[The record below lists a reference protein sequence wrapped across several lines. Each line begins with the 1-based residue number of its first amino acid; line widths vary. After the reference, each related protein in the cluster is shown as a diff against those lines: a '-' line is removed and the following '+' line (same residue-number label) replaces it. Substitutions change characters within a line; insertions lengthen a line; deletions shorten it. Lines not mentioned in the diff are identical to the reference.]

1 MKTQGFTKTQGFAKK
16 SLIALA
22 VVGAFS
28 GSAFAAD
35 SVQLY
40 GIIDMGVT
48 HYSGLAPT
56 VNGQPDTSGKSGTA
70 SYTGLSSGVVA
81 GSRIGLKG
89 TEDLGGG
96 LKAIFKAETG
106 FCAAGTNQTG
116 TGGSPY
122 CTGSGFMGRTTLLG
136 LQGSF
141 GTVQMGRY
149 FTSMFNNEVNY
160 DPFQA
165 GFTGAY
171 SNLSLGINGL
181 SPNGEGGNAPGAA
194 VGYLLRSNQ
203 TITYI
208 SPNLSGL
215 TVQADY
221 SFNDGKA
228 TDPLVQGG
236 NTTKLW
242 SLNGNYA
249 FGPATVGANYSKVTN
264 VTVAPGSTVADGAY
278 KVWQVF
284 GSYDLNVVKLSGIY
298 ERGTADYYSGN
309 DSSWLLGA
317 TVPVGAGA
325 VMVSYSQYGTSL
337 APTGTSLSTSK
348 AKQYAIGYSYNLSKR
363 TMLYTSYAHMSN
375 DSAVAGSRSGTA
387 LAVNDATNY
396 SAGVTGQGSN
406 GFAVGI
412 LHSF

>member
-1 MKTQGFTKTQGFAKK
+1 MKK
-16 SLIALA
+16 SLVALA
-22 VVGAFS
+22 VMGAFS

-40 GIIDMGVT
+40 GIIDMGIT
-48 HYSGLAPT
+48 HYSGLAPS
-56 VNGQPDTSGKSGTA
+56 NASSLPAGTTT

-96 LKAIFKAETG
+96 LKALFKAETG
-106 FCAAGTNQTG
+106 FCGVGTNQTG
-116 TGGSPY
+116 TGGSAF
-122 CTGSGFMGRTTLLG
+122 CTGSGFMGRTTMLG
-136 LQGSF
+136 LEGSF
-141 GTVQMGRY
+141 GTVKMGRY
-149 FTSMFNNEVNY
+149 FSTMFNNEVNY

-181 SPNGEGGNAPGAA
+181 SPTGGGANAGAYSSGSTTAGTTGTA
-194 VGYLLRSNQ
+194 VYYLLRTNQ
-203 TITYI
+203 TLSYV
-208 SPNLSGL
+208 SPNISGL

-228 TDPLVQGG
+228 TDPINPQA

-242 SLNGNYA
+242 SLNGSYA
-249 FGPATVGANYSKVTN
+249 FGPATVGANYTKVTN
-264 VTVAPGSTVADGAY
+264 VTKANSNAINDGAY
-278 KVWQVF
+278 KVWQLF
-284 GSYDLNVVKLSGIY
+284 GSYDLSMVKLSAIY
-298 ERGTADYYSGN
+298 ERGTADYFSGN

-317 TVPVGAGA
+317 TVPVGPGA

-337 APTGTSLSTSK
+337 APSGTSLSTSK

-363 TMLYTSYAHMSN
+363 TMLYTSFAHMSN
-375 DSAVAGSRSGTA
+375 DSASGNRTGTA
-387 LAVNDATNY
+387 LAVNDATNF
-396 SAGVTGQGSN
+396 SSGVTGQGSN

>member
-1 MKTQGFTKTQGFAKK
+1 MKTQGFAKK

-40 GIIDMGVT
+40 GIIDMGVGHFT
-48 HYSGLAPT
+48 GIAPSNT
-56 VNGQPDTSGKSGTA
+56 TAAPGSTA
-70 SYTGLSSGVVA
+70 SYTGLMSGVVA

-89 TEDLGGG
+89 SEDLGGG

-106 FCAAGTNQTG
+106 FCPAGTNQTG
-116 TGGSPY
+116 AGTSGYCTGGS
-122 CTGSGFMGRTTLLG
+122 FMGRAGLLG

-149 FTSMFNNEVNY
+149 FTSMFTNEINY

-171 SNLSLGINGL
+171 SNFSLGIYGFD
-181 SPNGEGGNAPGAA
+181 GKA
-194 VGYLLRSNQ
+194 VGSLLRSNQ

-208 SPNLSGL
+208 SPSLAGL
-215 TVQADY
+215 TVRGDY
-221 SFNDGKA
+221 SFNTGAA
-228 TDPLVQGG
+228 TAPINTAG
-236 NTTKLW
+236 NKPTLL
-242 SLNGNYA
+242 SLDGNYA
-249 FGPATVGANYSKVTN
+249 FGNVATVGANYTKVNNLTGAN
-264 VTVAPGSTVADGAY
+264 SDGAY
-278 KVWQVF
+278 KVWQLF
-284 GSYDLNVVKLSGIY
+284 GSYNVGLANLMAIY
-298 ERGTADYYSGN
+298 ERGTADFYSGH
-309 DSSWLLGA
+309 DSSWLIGA
-317 TVPVGAGA
+317 NAPVGAGN
-325 VMVSYSQYGTSL
+325 VMVSYGQYGNSL
-337 APTGTSLSTSK
+337 SATGTSMSTST

-363 TMLYTSYAHMSN
+363 TMLYTSYAHINN
-375 DSAVAGSRSGTA
+375 DAAAANRVGTA
-387 LAVNDATNY
+387 LAVNTATNGN
-396 SAGVTGQGSN
+396 SGVVGQGSS

>member
-1 MKTQGFTKTQGFAKK
+1 
-16 SLIALA
+16 
-22 VVGAFS
+22 
-28 GSAFAAD
+28 
-35 SVQLY
+35 
-40 GIIDMGVT
+40 
-48 HYSGLAPT
+48 HYSGLAPMT
-56 VNGQPDTSGKSGTA
+56 ANGPDTTGRSGTA

-96 LKAIFKAETG
+96 LKAMFQAETG

-116 TGGSPY
+116 APGSAY
-122 CTGSGFMGRTTLLG
+122 CTGGGFMGRTTMLG

-141 GTVQMGRY
+141 GTVKMGRY
-149 FTSMFNNEVNY
+149 FSTMFDNEINY

-181 SPNGEGGNAPGAA
+181 SPTGTGGNATGSA
-194 VGYLLRSNQ
+194 VSYLLRTNQ
-203 TITYI
+203 TISYI

-221 SFNDGKA
+221 SFNDGEA

-249 FGPATVGANYSKVTN
+249 FGAATVGANYTKVTN
-264 VTVAPGSTVADGAY
+264 VTAANGTIGSGLNGAY
-278 KVWQVF
+278 KTWQLF
-284 GSYDLNVVKLSGIY
+284 GSYDLQMVKLSAIY
-298 ERGTADYYSGN
+298 ERGTADYFSGN

-317 TVPVGAGA
+317 TVPVGPGA

-337 APTGTSLSTSK
+337 APTGTSVSTSK

-363 TMLYTSYAHMSN
+363 TMLYTSFAHMSN
-375 DSAVAGSRSGTA
+375 DSASANRTGTA
-387 LAVNDATNY
+387 LAVNDATNF
-396 SAGVTGQGSN
+396 SAGVTGQSSN

>member
-1 MKTQGFTKTQGFAKK
+1 MSEKRKLQTEHRMKNQGFAKK

-35 SVQLY
+35 NVQLY
-40 GIIDMGVT
+40 GLIDMGIT
-48 HYSGLAPT
+48 HYSGLAPSNASSLPAGT
-56 VNGQPDTSGKSGTA
+56 TA

-96 LKAIFKAETG
+96 LKAMFQAETG

-122 CTGSGFMGRTTLLG
+122 CTGSGFMGRTTMLG

-141 GTVQMGRY
+141 GTVTMGRY

-181 SPNGEGGNAPGAA
+181 NTDGKQVANASN
-194 VGYLLRSNQ
+194 YLLRSNQ

-208 SPNLSGL
+208 SPSLAGL

-221 SFNDGKA
+221 SFNDGQA

-242 SLNGNYA
+242 SLNGSYA

-264 VTVAPGSTVADGAY
+264 VTTAPSATVASGAY
-278 KVWQVF
+278 KVWQLF
-284 GSYDLNVVKLSGIY
+284 GSYDLQMVKLSAIY
-298 ERGTADYYSGN
+298 ERGTADYFSGN

-317 TVPVGAGA
+317 TVPVGPGA

-363 TMLYTSYAHMSN
+363 TMLYTSFAHMSN
-375 DSAVAGSRSGTA
+375 DSASADRTGTA
-387 LAVNDATNY
+387 LAVNDATNF

>member
-1 MKTQGFTKTQGFAKK
+1 MKTQGFAKK

-56 VNGQPDTSGKSGTA
+56 NATPGSSATS

-89 TEDLGGG
+89 NEDLGGG
-96 LKAIFKAETG
+96 LKVIFRAETG
-106 FCAAGTNQTG
+106 FCAAGTNQAG
-116 TGGSPY
+116 TGGNPY
-122 CTGSGFMGRTTLLG
+122 CTGSNFMGRTTLLG

-141 GTVQMGRY
+141 GTVTMGRY

-181 SPNGEGGNAPGAA
+181 NTTGKDVANASNW
-194 VGYLLRSNQ
+194 LLRSNQ

-208 SPNLSGL
+208 SPDMSGL

-221 SFNDGKA
+221 SFNDGSA
-228 TDPLVQGG
+228 TAPLDPTK

-249 FGPATVGANYSKVTN
+249 FGAATVGGNYSKVTN
-264 VTVAPGSTVADGAY
+264 VTGTNSDGAY
-278 KVWQVF
+278 KVWQAF
-284 GSYDLNVVKLSGIY
+284 GSYDLGVAKLSGIY

-317 TVPVGAGA
+317 TVPLGAGA
-325 VMVSYSQYGTSL
+325 VLVSYSQYGSSL
-337 APTGTSLSTSK
+337 APSSGPSLGTSK
-348 AKQYAIGYSYNLSKR
+348 AKQYAIGYTYNLSKR
-363 TMLYTSYAHMSN
+363 TMLYASYAHMSN
-375 DSAVAGSRSGTA
+375 DSASGDRTGTA
-387 LAVNDATNY
+387 LAVNDATNF

-406 GFAVGI
+406 GVALGI
-412 LHSF
+412 LHTF

>member
-1 MKTQGFTKTQGFAKK
+1 MKNQGFAKK

-40 GIIDMGVT
+40 GIIDMGVGHFT
-48 HYSGLAPT
+48 GIAPSNT
-56 VNGQPDTSGKSGTA
+56 TAAPGSTA
-70 SYTGLSSGVVA
+70 SYTGLMSGVVA

-89 TEDLGGG
+89 SEDLGGG

-106 FCAAGTNQTG
+106 FCPAGTNQTG
-116 TGGSPY
+116 AGTSGY
-122 CTGSGFMGRTTLLG
+122 CTGGGFMGRTTLVG

-149 FTSMFNNEVNY
+149 FTSMFTNEINY

-171 SNLSLGINGL
+171 SNYSLGVFGLNGT
-181 SPNGEGGNAPGAA
+181 A
-194 VGYLLRSNQ
+194 VGSLLRSNQ

-208 SPNLSGL
+208 SPSLAGL
-215 TVQADY
+215 TVRGDY
-221 SFNDGKA
+221 SFNTGAA
-228 TDPLVQGG
+228 TDPINTAG
-236 NTTKLW
+236 NKKTLW
-242 SLNGNYA
+242 SLDGNYA
-249 FGPATVGANYSKVTN
+249 FGSVATVGANYTKVGNITGTN
-264 VTVAPGSTVADGAY
+264 SDGAY
-278 KVWQVF
+278 KVWQLF
-284 GSYDLNVVKLSGIY
+284 GSYNVGLANLMAIY
-298 ERGTADYYSGN
+298 ERGTADYYSGH
-309 DSSWLLGA
+309 DSSWLIGA
-317 TVPVGAGA
+317 NAPVGAGN
-325 VMVSYSQYGTSL
+325 VMLSYGQYGNSL
-337 APTGTSLSTSK
+337 SPTGTSASTST

-363 TMLYTSYAHMSN
+363 TMLYTSYAHINN
-375 DSAVAGSRSGTA
+375 DAAAGNRAGTA
-387 LAVNDATNY
+387 LAVNTATNGN
-396 SAGVTGQGSN
+396 AGVLGQGSS

>member
-1 MKTQGFTKTQGFAKK
+1 MKTQGFAKK

-22 VVGAFS
+22 LVGAFS
-28 GSAFAAD
+28 GPAFAAD

-40 GIIDMGVT
+40 GIIDMGIT
-48 HYSGLAPT
+48 HYSGLKPSNALSLPA
-56 VNGQPDTSGKSGTA
+56 GTTT

-96 LKAIFKAETG
+96 LKAMFQAETG

-116 TGGSPY
+116 TGGSAY
-122 CTGSGFMGRTTLLG
+122 CTGSGFMGRTTMLG

-141 GTVQMGRY
+141 GTVKMGHY
-149 FTSMFNNEVNY
+149 FTSMFTNEVNY

-181 SPNGEGGNAPGAA
+181 NTDGSKVANASQ
-194 VGYLLRSNQ
+194 YLVRSNQ

-208 SPNLSGL
+208 SPSLAGL

-221 SFNDGKA
+221 SFNDGGA
-228 TDPLVQGG
+228 TDPLDQGK

-242 SLNGNYA
+242 SINGNYA

-264 VTVAPGSTVADGAY
+264 VTTAPSATVASGAY
-278 KVWQVF
+278 KVWQLF
-284 GSYDLNVVKLSGIY
+284 GSYDLKMAKLSAIY
-298 ERGTADYYSGN
+298 ERGTADYFSGN

-317 TVPVGAGA
+317 SVPVGPGA

-348 AKQYAIGYSYNLSKR
+348 AKQYAIGYTYNLSKR
-363 TMLYTSYAHMSN
+363 TMLYTSFAHMSN
-375 DSAVAGSRSGTA
+375 DSEVKSAAGVVTATGTA
-387 LAVNDATNY
+387 LAVNDATNF

>member
-1 MKTQGFTKTQGFAKK
+1 MKTQGFAKK

-40 GIIDMGVT
+40 GIIDMGVGHFT
-48 HYSGLAPT
+48 GIAPSNT
-56 VNGQPDTSGKSGTA
+56 TAAPGSTA
-70 SYTGLSSGVVA
+70 SYTGLMSGVVA

-96 LKAIFKAETG
+96 LNAFFKAETG
-106 FCAAGTNQTG
+106 FCPAGTNQTG
-116 TGGSPY
+116 AGTSGYCTGGS
-122 CTGSGFMGRTTLLG
+122 FMGRTTMLG

-149 FTSMFNNEVNY
+149 FTSMFTNEINY

-171 SNLSLGINGL
+171 SNFSLGIFGL
-181 SPNGEGGNAPGAA
+181 NGNA
-194 VGYLLRSNQ
+194 VGSLLRSNQ

-208 SPNLSGL
+208 TPNFGGF
-215 TVQADY
+215 TGRADY
-221 SFNDGKA
+221 SFNTGA
-228 TDPLVQGG
+228 AADPINTAG
-236 NTTKLW
+236 NKQTMW
-242 SLNGNYA
+242 SLDGNYA
-249 FGPATVGANYSKVTN
+249 IGAATVGANYTKVSNITAN
-264 VTVAPGSTVADGAY
+264 ASGASTGAY
-278 KVWQVF
+278 KVWQAF
-284 GSYDLNVVKLSGIY
+284 GSYDLGVAKLMGIY

-309 DSSWLLGA
+309 DSSWLLGT
-317 TVPVGAGA
+317 TVPVGAGMIMA
-325 VMVSYSQYGTSL
+325 SFGEYSNDLT
-337 APTGTSLSTSK
+337 ATGTPALSKST

-363 TMLYTSYAHMSN
+363 TMLYTSYAHISN
-375 DSAVAGSRSGTA
+375 DSASATRLGTA
-387 LAVNDATNY
+387 LAVNTATNGN
-396 SAGVTGQGSN
+396 AGVTGQGSS